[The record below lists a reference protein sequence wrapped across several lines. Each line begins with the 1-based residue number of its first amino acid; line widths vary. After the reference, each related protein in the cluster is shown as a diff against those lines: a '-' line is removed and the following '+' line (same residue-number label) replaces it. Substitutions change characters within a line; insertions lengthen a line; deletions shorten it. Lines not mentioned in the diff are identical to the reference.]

1 MEILNKTEIMERTGF
16 TPNISLISFGVIIAI
31 LIILL
36 IAGTIDFY
44 DLSFVLQILFFA
56 LLIMMDIEYLIES
69 EFVSSGRYQY
79 EVIISKDYPAMD
91 LYENYKV
98 VEQRGK
104 IWVIEDKKN
113 D

>member
-16 TPNISLISFGVIIAI
+16 TPNISLILFGVIIAI

-36 IAGTIDFY
+36 IAGTIDFN
-44 DLSFVLQILFFA
+44 DFAFGLKMSTFA
-56 LLIMMDIEYLIES
+56 LMIMMGVEFLIES
-69 EFVSSGRYQY
+69 ELVPSGRYQY
-79 EVIISKDYPAMD
+79 EVIISEDYPAID
-91 LYENYKV
+91 LYEDYKV

-104 IWVIEDKKN
+104 IWVIEDKEN